1 MTNTAA
7 TELKKLDGTRYM
19 APDVSVYAKERGN
32 HDNYHGV
39 VNKHFVGDSI
49 GDSVVV
55 SKDLNDVK
63 VNIF

>member
-39 VNKHFVGDSI
+39 VNKNFVGDSI

-63 VNIF
+63 VKIF